1 MLPARK
7 DSLVPDSRSDLG
19 YIGQVVSAA
28 LADAGNDWN
37 EVVREYEDERNYLSI
52 SVAKR
57 PGDDVPTVNIEF
69 GVQDGRER
77 HATGGMVARW
87 LRDAGRIEGLEIVLI
102 DGKPSDIT
110 PFAERLAGYVKLPV
124 TVRDTAVQDAD

>member
-7 DSLVPDSRSDLG
+7 DALVPDSRGDLD

-28 LADAGNDWN
+28 LANAGTDWK
-37 EVVREYEDERNYLSI
+37 EVVREFGDERNYLSI
-52 SVAKR
+52 SVATR
-57 PGDDVPTVNIEF
+57 PGDEMPTVNIEF
-69 GVQDGRER
+69 GVQDDRER

-87 LRDAGRIEGLEIVLI
+87 LRDAGRIEGLEIILI
-102 DGKPSDIT
+102 DGKPSDVT
-110 PFAERLAGYVKLPV
+110 PFAARLAGYVKLPV